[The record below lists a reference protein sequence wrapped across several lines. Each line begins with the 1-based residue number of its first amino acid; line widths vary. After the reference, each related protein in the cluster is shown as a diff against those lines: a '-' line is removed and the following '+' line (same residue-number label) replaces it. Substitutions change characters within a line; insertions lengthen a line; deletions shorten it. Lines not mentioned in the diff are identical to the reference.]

1 MLTRGARIHGYE
13 VWGKLGEGGMSE
25 VWLAKHAV
33 LCIPVIIKTLRKS
46 IADAVGEAGAKRM
59 FDEARLMAR
68 VTSPRVV
75 RAIDAESVG
84 GGPYLVQEY
93 VDGVDMAELDRE
105 RRAALG
111 VGLPLWTVCHVMEE
125 TCRALH
131 AAHQAGVIHRDVKP
145 SNLFAAPE
153 TGVRLGDFGIAVA
166 REEGA
171 PKEVSGTLKFMAPEQ
186 LRGEPAERTTDVY
199 GAGATACDLRYGHAP
214 FTEMNEVLD
223 EAKTPQLPAPR
234 SPAEAYFQ
242 ETIRSMLAKRKEDR
256 PQDLCEPAAH
266 FATLYE
272 SLRPKGP
279 GAALMTL
286 GKNRFAFADC
296 EITMR
301 AGDIAEEEA
310 GAIVSS
316 ARYDMR
322 MRSGVSDALRR
333 GGGDQIEQEAAKDGE
348 HALGECVVTR
358 AGTLKTEWLLHA
370 VSAWDETSCVGRA
383 MMRALAEADRLG
395 VRTLAM
401 PALGTGAARVSMETC
416 ANAMA
421 SALRWRL
428 VLGGSRLKRV
438 TFVLGDEAKLAI
450 FRDVAVEALRGAMDS
465 DRGPRADVGL
475 PDDRKPVTEDAATCL
490 DASSAA
496 TGRQH

>member
-25 VWLAKHAV
+25 VWLAKHSV
-33 LCIPVIIKTLRKS
+33 LCIPVIIKTLRKP

-59 FDEARLMAR
+59 FNEARLMAR
-68 VTSPRVV
+68 VTSARVV
-75 RAIDAESVG
+75 RAIDAETLSG
-84 GGPYLVQEY
+84 SPYLVQEY
-93 VDGVDMAELDRE
+93 VDGVDVAELDRE
-105 RRAALG
+105 RRASLG
-111 VGLPLWTVCHVMEE
+111 VGLPLWIVCLVMEE

-131 AAHQAGVIHRDVKP
+131 AAHQVGVIHRDVKP

-166 REEGA
+166 REEG
-171 PKEVSGTLKFMAPEQ
+171 PPGEISGTLKFMAPEQ
-186 LRGEPAERTTDVY
+186 LRGEAAERTTDVY

-214 FTEMNEVLD
+214 FAEMRDALD
-223 EAKTPQLPAPR
+223 ENAAPQLPAPR

-242 ETIRSMLAKRKEDR
+242 ETLRGMLAKRKTDR

-266 FATLYE
+266 FATLHE

-279 GAALMTL
+279 TASLAVL
-286 GKNRFAFADC
+286 GKNRFSYADC

-301 AGDIAEEEA
+301 AGDIADEEV

-316 ARYDMR
+316 ARYDMQ
-322 MRSGVSDALRR
+322 MRSGVADALRR
-333 GGGDQIEQEAAKDGE
+333 RGGDDVEKEAMHDGE

-358 AGTLKTEWLLHA
+358 AGNLKTEWILHA

-383 MMRALAEADRLG
+383 TMRALAAADRLG
-395 VRTLAM
+395 VRTLAL

-428 VLGGSRLKRV
+428 MLGGSRLKRV
-438 TFVLGDEAKLAI
+438 TFVLGDEAKLAT
-450 FRDVAVEALRGAMDS
+450 FRDVALEALRGAMGN
-465 DRGPRADVGL
+465 DRTAPSDVGL

-490 DASSAA
+490 DASSRS
-496 TGRQH
+496 TGRH

>member
-33 LCIPVIIKTLRKS
+33 LCIPVIIKTLRKA
-46 IADAVGEAGAKRM
+46 IAEAVGEAGAKRM

-68 VTSPRVV
+68 VTSARVV

-111 VGLPLWTVCHVMEE
+111 VGLPLWMVCHVMQE

-171 PKEVSGTLKFMAPEQ
+171 PSQISGTLKFMAPEQ

-214 FTEMNEVLD
+214 FAEMSEVLD
-223 EAKTPQLPAPR
+223 EGKAPDLPAPR

-242 ETIRSMLAKRKEDR
+242 ETMRSMLAKRKADR

-272 SLRPKGP
+272 SLRPRGP
-279 GAALMTL
+279 RASLMTL
-286 GKNRFAFADC
+286 GKNQFAFAGC

-301 AGDIAEEEA
+301 AADIAEEEA

-316 ARYDMR
+316 ARYDMQ
-322 MRSGVSDALRR
+322 MRSGVGDALRR
-333 GGGDQIEQEAAKDGE
+333 HGGDPIEQDAMKDGE
-348 HALGECVVTR
+348 RALGECVVTR
-358 AGTLKTEWLLHA
+358 AGTLKAEWVLHA

-383 MMRALAEADRLG
+383 MMRALAAADRLG
-395 VRTLAM
+395 VRTLAL

-421 SALRWRL
+421 SALRWQL
-428 VLGGSRLKRV
+428 MLGGSRLKRV
-438 TFVLGDEAKLAI
+438 TFVLADEAKLAV
-450 FRDVAVEALRGAMDS
+450 FRDVAIEALRGAMDS
-465 DRGPRADVGL
+465 ERGSPADVGL

-490 DASSAA
+490 DASKVA
-496 TGRQH
+496 TPQS

>member
-25 VWLAKHAV
+25 VWLAKHTV
-33 LCIPVIIKTLRKS
+33 LCIPVIIKTLRKP
-46 IADAVGEAGAKRM
+46 IAEAVGEAGAKRM

-68 VTSPRVV
+68 VTSARVV
-75 RAIDAESVG
+75 RAIDAESFG

-111 VGLPLWTVCHVMEE
+111 VGLPLWMVCHVMQE

-171 PKEVSGTLKFMAPEQ
+171 PSQISGTLKFMAPEQ
-186 LRGEPAERTTDVY
+186 LRGEAAERTTDVY
-199 GAGATACDLRYGHAP
+199 GAGATACDLRYGHPP
-214 FTEMNEVLD
+214 FAEVSEVLD
-223 EAKTPQLPAPR
+223 EGKTPDLPAPR
-234 SPAEAYFQ
+234 GPAEAYFQ
-242 ETIRSMLAKRKEDR
+242 ETMRSMLAKRKADR

-266 FATLYE
+266 FTTLYE

-279 GAALMTL
+279 GASLMTL

-301 AGDIAEEEA
+301 AGDIAEEEV

-316 ARYDMR
+316 ARYDMQ
-322 MRSGVSDALRR
+322 MRSGVGDALRR
-333 GGGDQIEQEAAKDGE
+333 RGGDAIEQDAMKDGE
-348 HALGECVVTR
+348 RALGECVVTR
-358 AGTLKTEWLLHA
+358 PGTLKTEWVLHA

-383 MMRALAEADRLG
+383 MMRALAAADRLG
-395 VRTLAM
+395 ARTLAL

-421 SALRWRL
+421 SALRWQL
-428 VLGGSRLKRV
+428 LLGGSRLKRV
-438 TFVLGDEAKLAI
+438 TFVLADEAKLGV
-450 FRDVAVEALRGAMDS
+450 FRDVAIEALRGAVDS
-465 DRGPRADVGL
+465 DRGSPADVGL

-490 DASSAA
+490 DASNAA
-496 TGRQH
+496 SPLR